1 MPQIALD
8 KKSNFEYLE
17 KEVGLHKF
25 LPKNVINTTK
35 PKLLRKLIQQH
46 FKKYADLQDLECMF
60 KFFEILKSVYRF
72 DQERYRCALGVR
84 ITFKSG
90 SRILFTDLFP
100 FLQSGWSIPVELVIG
115 AQQGISYMTDSAVQV
130 NNQTYFLRNSFPS
143 YFSLPAAHPHG

>member
-35 PKLLRKLIQQH
+35 PKPLRKLIQQH
-46 FKKYADLQDLECMF
+46 FKKYAVLTDTECIF

-72 DQERYRCALGVR
+72 DQERYRCALGVS
-84 ITFKSG
+84 F
-90 SRILFTDLFP
+90 ILVNLGGAST
-100 FLQSGWSIPVELVIG
+100 WIVIL
-115 AQQGISYMTDSAVQV
+115 TCRVQ
-130 NNQTYFLRNSFPS
+130 LCP
-143 YFSLPAAHPHG
+143 P

>member
-17 KEVGLHKF
+17 KEVGLQKF

-46 FKKYADLQDLECMF
+46 FKKYAVLGDLECMF

-72 DQERYRCALGVR
+72 DQERYRCALGVGFNSSPQFSGR
-84 ITFKSG
+84 IMAIF
-90 SRILFTDLFP
+90 
-100 FLQSGWSIPVELVIG
+100 QSGWSIPVELVIG
-115 AQQGISYMTDSAVQV
+115 AHQGISYMTDSAVQV
-130 NNQTYFLRNSFPS
+130 LSHCVSVQLK
-143 YFSLPAAHPHG
+143 

>member
-17 KEVGLHKF
+17 KEVGLQKF

-46 FKKYADLQDLECMF
+46 FKKYAVLGDLECMF

-84 ITFKSG
+84 FNSSPG
-90 SRILFTDLFP
+90 SSSRI
-100 FLQSGWSIPVELVIG
+100 I
-115 AQQGISYMTDSAVQV
+115 
-130 NNQTYFLRNSFPS
+130 
-143 YFSLPAAHPHG
+143 

>member
-17 KEVGLHKF
+17 KEVGLQKF

-46 FKKYADLQDLECMF
+46 FKKYAVLGDLDCCF

-84 ITFKSG
+84 NECKTFLGVIKIISVG
-90 SRILFTDLFP
+90 LVHSSRTCYR
-100 FLQSGWSIPVELVIG
+100 S
-115 AQQGISYMTDSAVQV
+115 
-130 NNQTYFLRNSFPS
+130 PS
-143 YFSLPAAHPHG
+143 RYQLYD

>member
-46 FKKYADLQDLECMF
+46 FKKYAVLQDLECMF

-84 ITFKSG
+84 TGIVKSG
-90 SRILFTDLFP
+90 PFYLHISFPPSRAGPYRWSLSSGRSRGSATWRTAPCRWEQLQQAHDTARYILKRILNVWD
-100 FLQSGWSIPVELVIG
+100 Q
-115 AQQGISYMTDSAVQV
+115 
-130 NNQTYFLRNSFPS
+130 
-143 YFSLPAAHPHG
+143 

>member
-17 KEVGLHKF
+17 KEVGLQKF

-46 FKKYADLQDLECMF
+46 FKKYAVLADLECCF

-84 ITFKSG
+84 FNAKARPQKYNQNILVWLVHSSRTCYRSPSG
-90 SRILFTDLFP
+90 YQLYD
-100 FLQSGWSIPVELVIG
+100 
-115 AQQGISYMTDSAVQV
+115 
-130 NNQTYFLRNSFPS
+130 
-143 YFSLPAAHPHG
+143 